1 MTAEPGTRVM
11 NADAHSIEA
20 AAACLAAGGLVAF
33 PTETVYGLG
42 ADAGDGRAIARLY
55 EAKGRPAFNPLIAHV
70 ADAARLIH
78 LGARAGKPAGFAA
91 PMLSRHR
98 GTAMTAPPATR
109 VLSGADAAAIGE
121 AARCLAAGGLV
132 AFPTET
138 VYGLGADAGNGRAI
152 ARLYEAK
159 GRPAFNPLIAHVAD
173 AAAARRLARLGAEA
187 ARLAE
192 TFWPGPLT
200 LVLPKSAGCPVAELA
215 TAGLDTIAMRVPD
228 HPVAQKIL
236 AAFGKPIVAPS
247 ANRSGHVSPT
257 TAPHVLADL
266 RGRVDLIIDG
276 GSTPVGLESTI
287 VACVGAPVL
296 LRPGGLPREAI
307 ERTLGRPLAQA
318 PHHGEASAANAPAAP
333 GMLASHYA
341 PRTPLR
347 LNVTQVAP
355 DEVLLAFG
363 PILPAGAEKAA
374 RVLNLSTSGDLVEA
388 AANLFSHLRTLD
400 AVGASCIAVM
410 PVPHSGLGEA
420 INDRLARAAR
430 R

>member
-1 MTAEPGTRVM
+1 
-11 NADAHSIEA
+11 
-20 AAACLAAGGLVAF
+20 
-33 PTETVYGLG
+33 
-42 ADAGDGRAIARLY
+42 
-55 EAKGRPAFNPLIAHV
+55 
-70 ADAARLIH
+70 
-78 LGARAGKPAGFAA
+78 
-91 PMLSRHR
+91 
-98 GTAMTAPPATR
+98 MTAPPATR

-173 AAAARRLARLGAEA
+173 AAAARRLARFGAEA
-187 ARLAE
+187 AQLAE

-257 TAPHVLADL
+257 TAAHVLADL

-287 VACVGAPVL
+287 VACVGAPIL

-307 ERTLGRPLAQA
+307 ERTLGRTLAQA
-318 PHHGEASAANAPAAP
+318 PHHGAASAANAPAAP

-400 AVGASCIAVM
+400 AVGASGIAVM
-410 PVPHSGLGEA
+410 PVPRSGLGEA